1 MLIEGCIECVCGSWS
16 CDVEGFRVLLDPVIS
31 AEIQTVDM
39 RLLLAKMWSIIW
51 IMTVDDVDSPFCCRH
66 LA

>member
-1 MLIEGCIECVCGSWS
+1 MCVCGSWS

-31 AEIQTVDM
+31 TEIQTRVDM

>member
-1 MLIEGCIECVCGSWS
+1 MCVWPWS

-31 AEIQTVDM
+31 AEIQTDM